1 MSPVR
6 PSFQQRVVGSV
17 ASAGVV
23 VALMPFAPMTA
34 ASAATAPADNCLGAQ
49 VVSSVGATVCQARFT
64 TSGVWTVPKGV
75 TMADVVV
82 VGGGGGGSGAKRVG
96 SEWTAG
102 SGGGG
107 GYVLVESRV
116 AVSGAVN
123 VVVGAGGSA
132 GSSST
137 EAGVPIGG
145 GGDGETSAFGLLV
158 APGGGAGEATVLVG
172 RGHSPAGRGGGSG
185 RIVEGNAQ
193 TFSPGG
199 TPFLFVSPG
208 GPIHT
213 LGGGGYGAGG
223 PAAGV
228 ARGEQYTAPTVNGW
242 QRDTYSWDPGS
253 GGNGFQ
259 PTQGLF
265 SVAPVGAFGGGAA
278 GGSSSAGGYTSKG
291 GHGGG
296 GNSSW
301 TNSPGNGAAHTG
313 GGGGGA
319 SISSPTRNVYAPTTA
334 GAGGS
339 GVVLVRWA
347 APPAISTSEL
357 REAQSGETYS
367 LRLAATGQSPFTWSI
382 AKGDLPEG
390 LTLTKDGLI
399 AGTAVSDVPKV
410 STFTVM
416 VTDARGGT
424 DARELTLAV
433 LVPLA
438 IVTETVPLGSV
449 DDTYLPTTLVASGA
463 SDNAVWAATGL
474 PKGLSVSPSGVL
486 SGTPAEAG
494 EFEVTLLVTDKLATG
509 PTAGTT
515 SPATQESVR
524 SDKALIVV
532 GIDEPAGLEIDAAAG
547 LPVGTEDEPY
557 EAPFDAAG
565 GASPYRW
572 SVVGG
577 TLPSGLSLSSGG
589 LVSGTPT
596 EAGTFPVSVRVTD
609 AKSTTTTLKVD
620 VVIQPLEVTGSSVPI
635 CHRTADG
642 YELVVTTDAVFDG
655 RGEHGDHGGDIV
667 PNIVRLGGGRNWDA
681 EGMALFFNGCEPTT
695 EEAVDTDDD
704 GLADAVDADDDGD
717 GIADVADEDQDG
729 DGTANDDD
737 ADYDPF
743 PDQDGDGLADA
754 LDPDD
759 DGDCIVD
766 ARDTDRDGDGI
777 LDEVD
782 EDLDN
787 DGIENSD
794 DVDMDGDGQPNLL
807 DGDVDGDT
815 VSNGDGDTI
824 ANEEQAERDRR
835 TRMAEAT
842 CPTDRDPDGDGVP
855 SVKDLDDDGDGIPDV
870 RDRVVARPWVDTD
883 GDGVVNSADTDVDGD
898 GTPNEA
904 DPDVDGDGVEDSRD
918 ADANADG
925 IVELRAQPLR
935 TPYRLPVLV
944 QGRAVSLATGSL
956 TTVAGQEA
964 AIKVQCRGVAYR
976 SRPVGDVGAPDATRR
991 CLVTKDGDGPRLL
1004 VFNGPGPTK
1013 VKVRIWAPA
1022 VDDYRPQS
1030 TVVSVTVR

>member
-1 MSPVR
+1 
-6 PSFQQRVVGSV
+6 
-17 ASAGVV
+17 
-23 VALMPFAPMTA
+23 
-34 ASAATAPADNCLGAQ
+34 
-49 VVSSVGATVCQARFT
+49 
-64 TSGVWTVPKGV
+64 
-75 TMADVVV
+75 MADVVV

-107 GYVLVESRV
+107 GIVLVESKV
-116 AVSGAVN
+116 AVSGAVR
-123 VVVGAGGSA
+123 VVVGAGGSG

-145 GGDGETSAFGLLV
+145 GGDGQASAFGPLV

-185 RIVEGNAQ
+185 RIIDGNAQ

-199 TPFLFVSPG
+199 MPFLFVSPG

-228 ARGEQYTAPTVNGW
+228 GRGEQYTAPTVNGW
-242 QRDTYSWDPGS
+242 QRDTFSWDPGS

-265 SVAPVGAFGGGAA
+265 AVAPVGAFGGGAA
-278 GGSSSAGGYTSKG
+278 GGQSGAGGYTSKG

-296 GNSSW
+296 GNASW
-301 TNSPGNGAAHTG
+301 TNFPGNGAAHTG

-319 SISSPTRNVYAPTTA
+319 SISSPTRNVYAPTTT

-339 GVVLVRWA
+339 GVVLVRWT

-357 REAQSGETYS
+357 REAQAGETYS
-367 LRLAATGQSPFTWSI
+367 LRLAAAGQSPFTWSI
-382 AKGDLPEG
+382 SEGALPEG
-390 LTLTKDGLI
+390 LTLSKDGLI
-399 AGTAVSDVPKV
+399 AGTAVSDAPKV
-410 STFTVM
+410 STVTVM
-416 VTDARGGT
+416 LTDARGGT
-424 DARELTLAV
+424 AVREMSLAV

-438 IVTETVPLGSV
+438 IVTETVPQGSV
-449 DDTYLPTTLVASGA
+449 DDSYPPTTLKASGA
-463 SDNAVWAATGL
+463 SDDAVWTATGL
-474 PKGLSVSPSGVL
+474 PKGLAVSPSGVL

-494 EFEVTLLVTDKLATG
+494 EFEVALTVTDELATG
-509 PTAGTT
+509 PTAGTSSST
-515 SPATQESVR
+515 TKKSVR
-524 SDKALIVV
+524 SDEALIVV
-532 GIDEPAGLEIDAAAG
+532 GIDEPAGLEIDTAAS
-547 LPVGTEDEPY
+547 LPVGTEDESY

-565 GASPYRW
+565 GAAPYLW

-577 TLPSGLSLSSGG
+577 ALPPGLSLSSSGV
-589 LVSGTPT
+589 VSGTPT
-596 EAGTFPVSVRVTD
+596 TSGTFPISVRVTD
-609 AKSTTTTLKVD
+609 AKGATTTQEVD
-620 VVIQPLEVTGSSVPI
+620 VVIQPLEVTEASVPI

-667 PNIVRLGGGRNWDA
+667 PNIVRLDGARNWDA
-681 EGMALFFNGCEPTT
+681 EGMALFFNGCEPTAQ
-695 EEAVDTDDD
+695 EALDTDED

-729 DGTANDDD
+729 DGTANVDDP
-737 ADYDPF
+737 DYAPV

-759 DGDCIVD
+759 DGDCIAD
-766 ARDTDRDGDGI
+766 ARDVDRDGDGI
-777 LDEVD
+777 VDEVD

-787 DGIENSD
+787 DGTKNSE
-794 DVDMDGDGQPNLL
+794 DVDMDGDGRPNLL

-815 VSNGDGDTI
+815 VANG
-824 ANEEQAERDRR
+824 EQAETGVRSR
-835 TRMAEAT
+835 TAEAT
-842 CPTDRDPDGDGVP
+842 CPTDLDPDGDGVP
-855 SVKDLDDDGDGIPDV
+855 SVKDPDDDGDGIPDV

-883 GDGVVNSADTDVDGD
+883 GDGVVNSADADLDGD
-898 GTPNEA
+898 GTANEA
-904 DPDVDGDGVEDSRD
+904 DTDVDGDGVEDSRD

-935 TPYRLPVLV
+935 TPYRLPELV

-956 TTVAGQEA
+956 TTVAGQDA
-964 AIKVQCRGVAYR
+964 TMGVRCRGAAYR
-976 SRPVGDVGAPDATRR
+976 SRPVGDVVAPQASAR
-991 CLVTKDGDGPRLL
+991 CLLTKDGAGVRLF
-1004 VFNGPGPTK
+1004 VFDDRGPTK
-1013 VKVRIWAPA
+1013 VSVRIWAPA